1 MEKTNTIGRRKEASA
16 RVRMSS
22 GSGNIVVNGKDY
34 KQHFPQTIYQLIVEQ
49 PFKILEQ
56 VGKYDVTVNVS
67 GGGVKGQAE
76 AIRLGICRFL
86 QKDNPEWRTILKK
99 AGMLTRD
106 PRVVERKKPGRRKA
120 RRSYQFSKR

>member
-1 MEKTNTIGRRKEASA
+1 
-16 RVRMSS
+16 MSS
-22 GSGNIVVNGKDY
+22 GSGNIIVNGKDY
-34 KQHFPQTIYQLIVEQ
+34 KQHFPQTIYQLIIEQ
-49 PFKILEQ
+49 PFKLLEQ
-56 VGKYDVTVNVS
+56 VGKFDVTVNVN

-76 AIRLGICRFL
+76 AVRLGICRSL

-106 PRVVERKKPGRRKA
+106 PRVVERKKPGKRKA